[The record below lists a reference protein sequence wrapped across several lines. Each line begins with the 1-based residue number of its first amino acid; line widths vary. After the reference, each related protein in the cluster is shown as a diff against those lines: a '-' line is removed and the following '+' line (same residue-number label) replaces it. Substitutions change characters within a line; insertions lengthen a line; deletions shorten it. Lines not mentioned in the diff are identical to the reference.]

1 MYEVH
6 LQLTEQLFNKA
17 KLRAA
22 EAGFASLDE
31 YIIDVVAEDA
41 ATETLDLDERFTP
54 KVVGH
59 LEGMLEEIK
68 AGGKTYSEEELDKHL
83 LEKARIWRES
93 HPS

>member
-1 MYEVH
+1 V
-6 LQLTEQLFNKA
+6 N
-17 KLRAA
+17 
-22 EAGFASLDE
+22 E
-31 YIIDVVAEDA
+31 YIANVVAEDA
-41 ATETLDLDERFTP
+41 ATETLNLAEGFTP

-83 LEKARIWRES
+83 LEKTRKWRES